1 MPEFEETN
9 QTNNADNQ
17 YVPSTDAKPRSRRR
31 SGGFKTDYTHN
42 TPVTIGEIDPNQVL
56 KEDAPQKQTVTS
68 EKTIPSKDP
77 EQKKATHTESK
88 TMAKKA
94 PISQETLRVIQE
106 IEEKIAEKKL
116 AREAQQKD
124 KKSRNPK
131 GKRKV
136 GFFGSLL
143 NGLKALLGIKP
154 KKKQYS
160 RKKGYRPNYKK
171 KRYNR
176 RRS

>member
-1 MPEFEETN
+1 MPEFEENN
-9 QTNNADNQ
+9 QTNKTENP
-17 YVPSTDAKPRSRRR
+17 YIPSTDAKPRSRRR
-31 SGGFKTDYTHN
+31 SGGFKTDYSN
-42 TPVTIGEIDPNQVL
+42 NNSLNIGEIDPGQVP
-56 KEDAPQKQTVTS
+56 KEATPQKPIDTS
-68 EKTIPSKDP
+68 NATIPSKDP
-77 EQKKATHTESK
+77 VQNKETHTESK

-116 AREAQQKD
+116 ARDAQQKD

-131 GKRKV
+131 GKRNV
-136 GFFGSLL
+136 GFLGSIL
-143 NGLKALLGIKP
+143 NGIKALFGIKP